1 MLAKPEYSSPPIR
14 FVAGRGAVA
23 KLLQAGDRRHRGLPA
38 GTLQRRAIG
47 KMLLAGSA
55 MAELLAGSAIAKRM
69 AALWQRAIG
78 KMLPAGAPWRS
89 CWQGAPQW
97 QRCCRQGRCRRPWEA
112 GTATSSGKASNL
124 PEGMHHREDAAGM
137 GAAAKSHRE
146 DVAGRGAAAKSHRE
160 AGRERAPAAGKE
172 RALRAAS
179 EQKRERQNPLS
190 LKPALV
196 MTALVRV
203 TGARPRGSSQLL
215 LCSLELLW

>member
-97 QRCCRQGRCRRPWEA
+97 QRCCRTVRRGR
-112 GTATSSGKASNL
+112 
-124 PEGMHHREDAAGM
+124 AAGK
-137 GAAAKSHRE
+137 GRRSGRDA
-146 DVAGRGAAAKSHRE
+146 AGRGAAEDRGKRARQQ
-160 AGRERAPAAGKE
+160 APARQAICRKGCTIGKTLQAGALQRRAIGKQARKE
-172 RALRAAS
+172 PCCKQGKSTPCWANKKESGKTHSLLS
-179 EQKRERQNPLS
+179 PL
-190 LKPALV
+190 
-196 MTALVRV
+196 
-203 TGARPRGSSQLL
+203 
-215 LCSLELLW
+215 